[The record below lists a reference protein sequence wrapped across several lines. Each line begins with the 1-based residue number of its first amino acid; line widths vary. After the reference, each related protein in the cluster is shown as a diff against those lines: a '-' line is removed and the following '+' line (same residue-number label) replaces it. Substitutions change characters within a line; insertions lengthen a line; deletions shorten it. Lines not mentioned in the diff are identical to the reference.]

1 MNELNFQTSRKTY
14 TVNGGNEISFDPADV
29 AFVGR
34 IYDLVE
40 KAQDMQE
47 PMDPEHPEG
56 VFQVAAERDAK
67 MRAAI
72 NEAFGE
78 PVCEKVFGNVNVYSP
93 AGGAPLWMNFIMA
106 VIDEIDAASETE
118 REKSPRLTAYMQ
130 KYEKKYGKR
139 VKK

>member
-1 MNELNFQTSRKTY
+1 MNELNFQTSRRTY

-34 IYDLVE
+34 VYDLLE
-40 KAQDMQE
+40 KLQQLQE
-47 PMDPEHPEG
+47 PLDLEAPEK
-56 VFQVAAERDAK
+56 VFEIAAARDAQ
-67 MRAAI
+67 MREEI
-72 NEAFGE
+72 DNAFGE
-78 PVCEKVFGNVNVYSP
+78 PVCEKVFGRTNVFSP
-93 AGGAPLWMNFIMA
+93 AGGAPLWMNFLMA

-118 REKSPRLTAYMQ
+118 REKSPKLMAYME